1 MPSLPSYSVSQTK
14 CALTT
19 EAENS
24 ARGSAFVF
32 AMEIVTRRNCRQ
44 ITRGFAQNRLAS
56 SPNICVITL
65 SISLSFLRG
74 IMTQCPE
81 RLARSLPRSRCR
93 KRPGQADSN
102 CQRVKSRIR
111 RRKKE
116 EGSSVPTED
125 RQEKGVKRVSFV
137 SSGWTDGCPHSAS
150 RVLRHPA
157 RNPRKN
163 A

>member
-1 MPSLPSYSVSQTK
+1 
-14 CALTT
+14 
-19 EAENS
+19 
-24 ARGSAFVF
+24 
-32 AMEIVTRRNCRQ
+32 MEIVTRRNCRQ
-44 ITRGFAQNRLAS
+44 ICTTGRVLHKYAGVPFRLTLCYNTHYIPFAFGRHHD
-56 SPNICVITL
+56 P
-65 SISLSFLRG
+65 R
-74 IMTQCPE
+74 CPE

-137 SSGWTDGCPHSAS
+137 SSWWTDGCPHSAS

-157 RNPRKN
+157 RNPLKHARSCRLSGYICLRHRHHYR
-163 A
+163 

>member
-74 IMTQCPE
+74 IMTQDD
-81 RLARSLPRSRCR
+81 ARKDWRDLCR
-93 KRPGQADSN
+93 EAVAESDPAKLIAIVNELNRDLDEEQKKKTAVFLQKLDKKRA
-102 CQRVKSRIR
+102 QR
-111 RRKKE
+111 E
-116 EGSSVPTED
+116 
-125 RQEKGVKRVSFV
+125 
-137 SSGWTDGCPHSAS
+137 
-150 RVLRHPA
+150 
-157 RNPRKN
+157 
-163 A
+163 